1 MRVMKWSIIALA
13 VAAGT
18 SQLAVA
24 SSQDESKGFVED
36 SKLNV
41 KTRMLYFSR
50 DFRNV
55 PNGDQSRVEETG
67 LGFLG
72 TYQSGFTQGTVGFG
86 VDAIGMLGL
95 KLDSGKGRAGTGQF
109 PLGADGRSQDS
120 FSEGGAAVKF
130 RISDTV
136 LKYGTQFTALPVLAT
151 DDSRLLPET
160 VEGFLVTS
168 KEIKGLELNAGHFTA
183 LNAQSQ
189 SYHDS
194 IGGKNRTTGI
204 KNPGL
209 TQADVFGG
217 TYAFTDTLSTSL
229 YYSKVEDYWR
239 KYYANVNWALP
250 INDNQGLVFDFNIYD
265 TKSDGK
271 ANVTAF
277 DGDKL
282 DNRAFS
288 LSGAYNIGAHTFTLA
303 YQKVTGDGD
312 YAYGIDGGGTIFL
325 ANSIARSDFN
335 AEDEKSYQARY
346 DLNFAE
352 YGVPGLSFMTRYVK
366 GTGANVTGTDNG
378 KEWERDIEAKYVLQ
392 EGPAKDLSLRVR
404 QATYRSGDGVYYGSP
419 SIDELRL
426 IVEYP
431 LSIL

>member
-1 MRVMKWSIIALA
+1 MRVMKWSMIALA

-18 SQLAVA
+18 SQLALA
-24 SSQDESKGFVED
+24 SSQDESKGFIED

-50 DFRNV
+50 DFRN
-55 PNGDQSRVEETG
+55 NEGGQSRREETG

-72 TYQSGFTQGTVGFG
+72 TFESGFTQGTVGVG

-95 KLDSGKGRAGTGQF
+95 KLDSGKGRAGTGLF
-109 PLGADGRSQDS
+109 PTGSDGRSQDDYS
-120 FSEGGAAVKF
+120 KAGGAVKF

-136 LKYGTQFTALPVLAT
+136 LKVGDQFTALPVFAT
-151 DDSRLLPET
+151 DDSRLLPEIAQGT
-160 VEGFLVTS
+160 LITSNEIEGLT
-168 KEIKGLELNAGHFTA
+168 LHAGHFTS
-183 LNAQSQ
+183 LTAQEQ
-189 SYHDS
+189 TNRDS
-194 IGGKNRTTGI
+194 F
-204 KNPGL
+204 GL
-209 TQADVFGG
+209 KEANVVGG
-217 TYAFTDTLSTSL
+217 TYAFTDNLSTSL

-250 INDNQGLVFDFNIYD
+250 ISDKQGLVFDFNIYD
-265 TKSDGK
+265 TKSEGS
-271 ANVTAF
+271 AEYRAF

-312 YAYGIDGGGTIFL
+312 YGYGIDGGGTIFL
-325 ANSIARSDFN
+325 ANSVARSDFN
-335 AEDEKSYQARY
+335 AEDEKSWQARY

-352 YGVPGLSFMTRYVK
+352 YGIPGLTFMTRYVR
-366 GTGANVTGTDNG
+366 GTDANVAGTSNG
-378 KEWERDIEAKYVLQ
+378 KEWERDVDIKYVLQ
-392 EGPAKDLSLRVR
+392 SGPAKDLSFRVR
-404 QATYRSGDGVYYGSP
+404 QATYRSSDGVYYDSP

>member
-1 MRVMKWSIIALA
+1 MRVMKWSMIALA

-18 SQLAVA
+18 SQLALA
-24 SSQDESKGFVED
+24 SSQDESKGFIED

-50 DFRNV
+50 DFRNN
-55 PNGDQSRVEETG
+55 PAGTQSRREETG

-72 TYQSGFTQGTVGFG
+72 TFESGFTQGTVGVG

-95 KLDSGKGRAGTGQF
+95 KLDSGKGRAGTGLF
-109 PLGADGRSQDS
+109 PTGSDGRSEDDYS
-120 FSEGGAAVKF
+120 KAGGAVKF

-136 LKYGTQFTALPVLAT
+136 LKVGDQFTALPVFAT
-151 DDSRLLPET
+151 DDSRLLPEIAQGT
-160 VEGFLVTS
+160 LITSNEIEGLT
-168 KEIKGLELNAGHFTA
+168 LHAGHFTS
-183 LNAQSQ
+183 LTAQEQ
-189 SYHDS
+189 TNRDS
-194 IGGKNRTTGI
+194 FRLKEAN
-204 KNPGL
+204 
-209 TQADVFGG
+209 VVGG
-217 TYAFTDTLSTSL
+217 TYAFTDNLSTSL
-229 YYSKVEDYWR
+229 YYSKVEDFWR

-250 INDNQGLVFDFNIYD
+250 ISDKQGLVFDFNIYD
-265 TKSDGK
+265 TKSEGS
-271 ANVTAF
+271 AEYRAF

-312 YAYGIDGGGTIFL
+312 YGYGIDGGGTIFL
-325 ANSIARSDFN
+325 ANSVARSDFN
-335 AEDEKSYQARY
+335 AEDEKSWQARY

-352 YGVPGLSFMTRYVK
+352 YGIPGLTFMTRYVR
-366 GTGANVTGTDNG
+366 GTDANVTGTSNG
-378 KEWERDIEAKYVLQ
+378 KEWERDVDIKYVLQ
-392 EGPAKDLSLRVR
+392 SGPAKDLSFRVR
-404 QATYRSGDGVYYGSP
+404 QATYRSSDGTYYDSP

>member
-1 MRVMKWSIIALA
+1 MRVMKWSMIALA

-18 SQLAVA
+18 SQLALA
-24 SSQDESKGFVED
+24 SSQDESKGFIED

-50 DFRNV
+50 DFRN
-55 PNGDQSRVEETG
+55 NEGGQSRREETG

-72 TYQSGFTQGTVGFG
+72 TFESGFTQGTVGVG

-95 KLDSGKGRAGTGQF
+95 KLDSGKGRAGTGLF
-109 PLGADGRSQDS
+109 PTGSDGRSQDDYS
-120 FSEGGAAVKF
+120 KGGGAVKF

-136 LKYGTQFTALPVLAT
+136 LKVGDQFTALPVFAT
-151 DDSRLLPET
+151 DDSRLLPEIAQGT
-160 VEGFLVTS
+160 LITSNEIEGLT
-168 KEIKGLELNAGHFTA
+168 LHAGHFTS
-183 LNAQSQ
+183 LTAQEQ
-189 SYHDS
+189 TNRDS
-194 IGGKNRTTGI
+194 FHLKEAN
-204 KNPGL
+204 
-209 TQADVFGG
+209 VVGG
-217 TYAFTDTLSTSL
+217 TYAFTDNLSTSL
-229 YYSKVEDYWR
+229 YYSKVEDFWR

-250 INDNQGLVFDFNIYD
+250 ISDKQGLVFDFNIYD
-265 TKSDGK
+265 TKSEGS
-271 ANVTAF
+271 AEYRAF

-312 YAYGIDGGGTIFL
+312 YGYGIDGGGTIFL

-335 AEDEKSYQARY
+335 AEDEKSWQARY

-352 YGVPGLSFMTRYVK
+352 YGIPGLTFMTRYVH
-366 GTGANVTGTDNG
+366 GTDANVASTSNG
-378 KEWERDIEAKYVLQ
+378 KEWERDVDIKYVLQ
-392 EGPAKDLSLRVR
+392 SGPAKDLSFRVR
-404 QATYRSGDGVYYGSP
+404 QATYRSSDGTYYDSP

>member
-1 MRVMKWSIIALA
+1 MRVMKWSMIALA

-18 SQLAVA
+18 SQLALA
-24 SSQDESKGFVED
+24 SSQDESKGFIED

-50 DFRNV
+50 DFRN
-55 PNGDQSRVEETG
+55 NEGGQSRREETG

-72 TYQSGFTQGTVGFG
+72 TFESGFTQGTVGVG

-95 KLDSGKGRAGTGQF
+95 KLDSGKGRAGTGLF
-109 PLGADGRSQDS
+109 PTGSDGRSQDDYS
-120 FSEGGAAVKF
+120 KGGGAVKF

-136 LKYGTQFTALPVLAT
+136 LKVGDQFTALPVFAT
-151 DDSRLLPET
+151 DDSRLLPEIAQGT
-160 VEGFLVTS
+160 LITSNEIEGLT
-168 KEIKGLELNAGHFTA
+168 LHAGHFTS
-183 LNAQSQ
+183 LTAQEQ
-189 SYHDS
+189 TDRDS
-194 IGGKNRTTGI
+194 FHLKEAN
-204 KNPGL
+204 
-209 TQADVFGG
+209 VVGG
-217 TYAFTDTLSTSL
+217 TYAFTDNLSTSL

-250 INDNQGLVFDFNIYD
+250 ISDKQGLVFDFNIYD
-265 TKSDGK
+265 TKSEGS
-271 ANVTAF
+271 AEYRAF

-303 YQKVTGDGD
+303 YQKVSGDGD
-312 YAYGIDGGGTIFL
+312 YAYGVDGGGTVFL
-325 ANSIARSDFN
+325 ANSVARSDFN
-335 AEDEKSYQARY
+335 AEDEKSWQARY

-352 YGVPGLSFMTRYVK
+352 YGIPGLTFMTRYVR
-366 GTGANVTGTDNG
+366 GTDANVTGTSNG
-378 KEWERDIEAKYVLQ
+378 KEWERDVDIKYVLQ
-392 EGPAKDLSLRVR
+392 SGPAKDLSLRVR
-404 QATYRSGDGVYYGSP
+404 QATYRSSDGVYYGSS